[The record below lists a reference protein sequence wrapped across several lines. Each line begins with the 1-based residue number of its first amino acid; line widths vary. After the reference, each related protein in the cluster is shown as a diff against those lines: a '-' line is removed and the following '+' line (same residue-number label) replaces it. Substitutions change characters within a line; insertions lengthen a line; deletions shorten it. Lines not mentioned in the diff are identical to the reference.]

1 MQSHGIKIQEIEDIR
16 SQLTKTEAQV
26 DFLQKMRKSVLD
38 KQLALAPDEV
48 I

>member
-26 DFLQKMRKSVLD
+26 DFLQKMRKAVLD